1 MSDAVI
7 SLRDRQRQLREEAI
21 LETANR
27 LLSEK
32 GYQGMTMDDLANRVG
47 IAKGSL
53 YQHFRSKDEL
63 VGVALV
69 AFMNRIS
76 DHISTLPPSQPAI
89 ERLKLTFRNAFTLRF
104 REGFPDI
111 LSMKQ
116 LIKDSLTNHPEYVAS
131 ANRFGS
137 ALAGLFEMAKKQGD
151 IAQDIPTDVLV
162 FAAIGRMRDPELDAL
177 IAEGRIR
184 ADDVVELQVQLF
196 LGGVVTDW
204 QRAKMRRTHK
214 VYEGCGG
221 AGGHGEEDSPQRH
234 REHRG

>member
-1 MSDAVI
+1 MSGAVI

-21 LETANR
+21 LEAANR

-104 REGFPDI
+104 REGFPDV

-116 LIKDSLTNHPEYVAS
+116 LIKDSLKNHPEYVAS

-177 IAEGRIR
+177 IAEGRIQ
-184 ADDVVELQVQLF
+184 ADDIVELQVQLF

-214 VYEGCGG
+214 VYEGRGG
-221 AGGHGEEDSPQRH
+221 PGGHGEEDSPQRH
-234 REHRG
+234 GEQRD

>member
-7 SLRDRQRQLREEAI
+7 SLRDRQKQLREEAI
-21 LETANR
+21 LEAANR

-63 VGVALV
+63 VGGALV

-116 LIKDSLTNHPEYVAS
+116 LIKDSLTNHPDYVAS
-131 ANRFGS
+131 ANRLGS

-151 IAQDIPTDVLV
+151 IAHDIPTDVLV
-162 FAAIGRMRDPELDAL
+162 FAAIGRMRDSELDAL
-177 IAEGRIR
+177 IAEGRIQ
-184 ADDVVELQVQLF
+184 ADEIVELQVQLF

-214 VYEGCGG
+214 V
-221 AGGHGEEDSPQRH
+221 
-234 REHRG
+234 

>member
-1 MSDAVI
+1 MSDIALL
-7 SLRDRQRQLREEAI
+7 LRDKQKRLREEAI
-21 LETANR
+21 LEAANR

-32 GYQGMTMDDLANRVG
+32 GYQGMTMDDLASRVG

-63 VGVALV
+63 VSAALV

-76 DHISTLPPSQPAI
+76 DYVAGLPPNQPAI

-104 REGFPDI
+104 RDGFPDI

-116 LIKDSLTNHPEYVAS
+116 LIKDTLTNHPDYVTS
-131 ANRFGS
+131 ANRLGT
-137 ALAGLFEMAKKQGD
+137 ALAEMFEMAKKQGD

-177 IAEGRIR
+177 IAEKR
-184 ADDVVELQVQLF
+184 AQAEDIVELQVQLF

-204 QRAKMRRTHK
+204 QRSKMRRLHK
-214 VYEGCGG
+214 F
-221 AGGHGEEDSPQRH
+221 
-234 REHRG
+234 